1 MTNYKL
7 RETNYEIVTL
17 LKKTPLQYKLQGNFS
32 VKIRAVVLNF

>member
-17 LKKTPLQYKLQGNFS
+17 LKKTPLQLMLQGSFS
-32 VKIRAVVLNF
+32 VKIRVLVLNF